1 VARGAYN
8 PRSGVPWW
16 TPLLGLVLLVVGVAA
31 GVVATRSPGGQS
43 ASTRTAAVLGARA
56 AVTRTTSVAATTSAR
71 TTDRP
76 ARRSDRS
83 LTAAGRP
90 LLPASAAGLRSL
102 VGRYAHARS
111 VRVAE
116 VVGDRVFWIGRG
128 TQDRVLVHLQGSG
141 TRWAVRRGQRLSFT
155 GVVTKNPARA
165 VGAWGITWSEG
176 RGQLVA
182 QRYHLEVFGP
192 RIRFVCAAHCGAHG
206 R

>member
-1 VARGAYN
+1 
-8 PRSGVPWW
+8 
-16 TPLLGLVLLVVGVAA
+16 
-31 GVVATRSPGGQS
+31 
-43 ASTRTAAVLGARA
+43 VLGARTA
-56 AVTRTTSVAATTSAR
+56 TTRTTSVGVTTSAQ

-76 ARRSDRS
+76 ARRGDRT

-90 LLPASAAGLRSL
+90 LLPASAAGLGAL

-116 VVGDRVFWIGRG
+116 IVGDRVFWVGRG
-128 TQDRVLVHLQGSG
+128 RHDRVLVHLQGAG

-165 VGAWGITWSEG
+165 AGAWGLTWSEG
-176 RGQLVA
+176 RGQLAA

-192 RIRFVCAAHCGAHG
+192 RIRFVCVAHCGTHG